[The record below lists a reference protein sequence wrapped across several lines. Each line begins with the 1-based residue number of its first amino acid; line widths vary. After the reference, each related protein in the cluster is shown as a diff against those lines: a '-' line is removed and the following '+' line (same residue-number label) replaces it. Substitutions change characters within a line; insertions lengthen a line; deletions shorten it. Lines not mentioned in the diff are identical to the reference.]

1 MRKLKSLSKLM
12 ILSAVIVLGAVIFGV
27 YNLMWFRY
35 VRTSFDPFTTTLD
48 ALGVEK
54 DIVDGQPNMCIYPSS
69 KEKGSHYS
77 YTVAK
82 PSYLKFEGNFSAL
95 TPSVV
100 DFVDGKQIFISEC
113 QLSLRY
119 WPQDASYLLSIADL
133 TVSDGMYINS
143 HSKYVDRNGQPL
155 GPHPKESEGSYES
168 WLELYEKFNEPIM
181 EMFDS
186 IKELFGE
193 DAFK

>member
-35 VRTSFDPFTTTLD
+35 VRTSFDPFSTTLD
-48 ALGVEK
+48 AMDMEK
-54 DIVDGQPNMCIYPSS
+54 ETWDEIPNVCTYRAVGDT
-69 KEKGSHYS
+69 EYNYT
-77 YTVAK
+77 YTVGRPA
-82 PSYLKFEGNFSAL
+82 YLKFKGHVSVL
-95 TPSVV
+95 TPSEV
-100 DFVDGKQIFISEC
+100 DFVDGKKVFISEC
-113 QLSLRY
+113 QLSIRY
-119 WPQDASYLLSIADL
+119 WPQDASYLLGIADL
-133 TVSDGMYINS
+133 TVSDGIHI
-143 HSKYVDRNGQPL
+143 HSLGSAVDKNGRPL
-155 GPHPKESEGSYES
+155 GRNPNDSEDFYQS